1 MMGSTFNGGMMM
13 NLDKTLYFNPRDNGP
28 ETHSRESNV
37 NVGREGGMHIQSD
50 MKVSSLL
57 QNKNLEDLIVDEN
70 SLSHGHT
77 AKVSAQITPNAFSKE
92 YSPTG

>member
-37 NVGREGGMHIQSD
+37 NVGREGGMHI
-50 MKVSSLL
+50 
-57 QNKNLEDLIVDEN
+57 
-70 SLSHGHT
+70 
-77 AKVSAQITPNAFSKE
+77 
-92 YSPTG
+92 